1 MALIPTSTAIVQSFA
16 GALYGKQIGTTTM
29 AAVNRDVTSLG
40 LNATLNSYFT
50 YSFGSMTAA
59 QVADLVVTNLGI
71 VTGKDNAAAYVV
83 GQLNSAK
90 SAVWGQTISS
100 ILQAFSGLTADAT
113 YGAAATAWN
122 TQVEAAAAYA
132 GASDVAIGAVV
143 STFTLTAGVDI
154 VTTTSGNDVINATDA
169 TFTGLD
175 AIAAGAGNDTLNI
188 ADGTAPAATT
198 LYVPAGVT
206 VTGVETLNVSSNQ
219 NLGTDRGSSPTPYD
233 VSGFA
238 GLKTANFVT
247 GATASNT
254 ESSWVK
260 VANDVTVNATTL
272 ATGLTVTGGVNV
284 TLTNKSA
291 TVPLYA
297 SGAKLQAASF
307 IGGSD
312 VSADDYD
319 SVAAASAG
327 TLTAVTVSET
337 SDTAAAFAGSALTT
351 LNVGKQAT
359 AASFTIDQTGAA
371 ADLDFTLTVADSGK
385 VGSSPAVV
393 TLVNNTAK
401 SVAITAGGTANN
413 VKIDSDA
420 SLKAVTVAGA
430 GALTLDVDGSGNT
443 ALASI
448 NGSAATGALTLSN
461 IPAAAV
467 TVKTGTGKD
476 AFTLT
481 ATAKATVDAGAGD
494 DTVTLGSAL
503 AAGSSVSLGDG
514 NDKLLSSS
522 GSVAAS
528 TVASGST
535 PAAITTVDGG
545 AGTDLLAASL
555 VTAGNGAQ
563 FVNFET
569 LGLTNN
575 TLDASLLTGSTLTG
589 LELLAGGGTYT
600 NVTAAQSL
608 AVNTNTSGTTTL
620 TFSGVTGTADAY
632 TINFGSINTATPTAS
647 NTSAGELVL
656 TGIENIN
663 IVSGGTKAWN
673 SVLLGADTSANTVVV
688 TGASNLDFG
697 FNTGFGSTTAPKTGV
712 SLIDGSAATGKLA
725 LDTTGVVAATAGLT
739 VKGGSAADT
748 IVLAGA
754 ATVLA
759 GDGADTITTA
769 AAGGTL
775 TGGAG
780 ADTFVVAASTGT
792 APTVTITDLAVGD
805 KIDLAGTIAAAGTL
819 GAKVDVGAAVSLAT
833 ALEIAN
839 GSTGTRSTTALSW
852 FQYAGNT
859 YVYADLPATG
869 PVSGTLDAG
878 DNIVKITGLIDLST
892 STYTTG
898 AILTVVTV

>member
-1 MALIPTSTAIVQSFA
+1 MAFPTNANQVQAFA
-16 GALYGKQIGTTTM
+16 GALYGVQIGSVTM
-29 AAVNRDVTSLG
+29 AQVSSDITAVGG
-40 LNATLNSYFT
+40 LNNALNSY
-50 YSFGSMTAA
+50 YAASFGGVSTAT
-59 QVADLVVTNLGI
+59 VAASVAANLGL
-71 VTGKDNAAAYVV
+71 TGAALTAGSAYVEGQLNAAAANARGAVIANI
-83 GQLNSAK
+83 LNLFA
-90 SAVWGQTISS
+90 
-100 ILQAFSGLTADAT
+100 GLASDAT
-113 YGAAATAWN
+113 FGAAATAWN
-122 TQVEAAAAYA
+122 AKVDAAAAYT
-132 GASDVAIGAVV
+132 GAANIAIG
-143 STFTLTAGVDI
+143 STVGQGQTFALTSGVDTLTGTA
-154 VTTTSGNDVINATDA
+154 GNDVINATEA

-175 AIAAGAGNDTLNI
+175 AIAAGAGKDTLNI
-188 ADGTAPAATT
+188 ADGTAPDSTS
-198 LYVPAGVT
+198 LYVPAGV
-206 VTGVETLNVSSNQ
+206 VVAGVEILNVSSNQ
-219 NLGTDRGSSPTPYD
+219 NIGDGN
-233 VSGFA
+233 SGNFFDTTGFN
-238 GLKTANFVT
+238 GLETANFVA
-247 GATASNT
+247 GATGR
-254 ESSWVK
+254 SSYVK
-260 VANDVTVNATTL
+260 VSDDVNVTATTL
-272 ATGLTVTGGVNV
+272 SAGFTVKGGASV

-291 TVPLYA
+291 TTYLYA
-297 SGAKLQAASF
+297 AGEKLQSATFVGGNS
-307 IGGSD
+307 IG
-312 VSADDYD
+312 ADDYD
-319 SVAAASAG
+319 FATGITSQG
-327 TLTAVTVSET
+327 TLNSVSFSET
-337 SDTAAAFAGSALTT
+337 TATTARFDGDALTT

-359 AASFTIDQTGAA
+359 AVAVTIMQPGST
-371 ADLDFTLTVADSGK
+371 ADLDFTLTVSDSGK

-430 GALTLDVDGSGNT
+430 GALTLNVDGSGNT

-448 NGSAATGALTLSN
+448 NGSTATGALTLSN

-467 TVKTGTGKD
+467 TVKTGEGKD

-481 ATAKATVDAGAGD
+481 ATAKATVEAGAGN

-514 NDKLLSSS
+514 NDNLLSSS

-528 TVASGST
+528 TAASGST

-545 AGTDLLAASL
+545 AGTDLLDASF

-575 TLDASLLTGSTLTG
+575 TLDASLLTGSSLTG

-600 NVTAAQSL
+600 NVTATQAL
-608 AVNTNTSGTTTL
+608 AANTTTSGTTTL
-620 TFSGVTGTADAY
+620 TFSGATGTADTY
-632 TINFGSINTATPTAS
+632 TINFGSVNTTTPTS
-647 NTSAGELVL
+647 YNMSAGELVL

-673 SVLLGADTSANTVVV
+673 IVQLGADTSANTVVV

-712 SLIDGSAATGKLA
+712 SLIDGSAATGKLSF
-725 LDTTGVVAATAGLT
+725 DTTNVVAATAGLT

-754 ATVLA
+754 ATVLG
-759 GDGADTITTA
+759 GDGADSITTA

-780 ADTFVVAASTGT
+780 ADTFVVAASAGT
-792 APTVTITDLAVGD
+792 TPVVTITDLAVGD
-805 KIDLAGTIAAAGTL
+805 KIDFAGTVAAAGTL
-819 GAKVDVGAAVSLAT
+819 GAKADVGAAVSLAT

-839 GSTGTRSTTALSW
+839 GSTGTSSTTALSW

-869 PVSGTLDAG
+869 PVSGTLDAT

-892 STYTTG
+892 STFTTG
-898 AILTVVTV
+898 DVLTIVAI